1 MKSGKTLTEL
11 AQALEDIQKN
21 AKDFVV
27 PTEKLSMDKDSNLV
41 FANGDG
47 KNKQLEPTAYAHG
60 QLASY
65 TGVPKQYYDKL
76 KAESPTLLSLN
87 VNHGLE
93 QQAQKTSRNGSP
105 ENRMVRT
112 IGGKVRAV
120 LSSSYRRL
128 DSYDL
133 AQTVLPVLVENK
145 FQVVSSEIT
154 ETRMYLKAL
163 TPKVTAEVKT
173 GDVVQF
179 GLMISNSDV
188 GAGTFRVEPLI
199 FRLICQNGMITNT
212 TIKKFHLG
220 KNMAG
225 DDVQE
230 LLTQQTL
237 QLTDQAFFAQV
248 RDVVIASMTP
258 QMFEAEVNKLREAA
272 QLPIRNFDI
281 PQVVE
286 LSMKAVGVDGEGIKQ
301 NIIQYLA
308 NGADGAGLTKW
319 GLANGFTYA
328 AQQNEVSYDDSIQL
342 ERAGAKVIEL
352 HPGQWK
358 KIAEK

>member
-1 MKSGKTLTEL
+1 MKQGKTIVEL
-11 AQALEDIQKN
+11 AQALEDIQN
-21 AKDFVV
+21 NSKDYVV
-27 PTEKLSMDKDSNLV
+27 PTEKIKMNDHNEVV
-41 FANGDG
+41 FANGNG
-47 KNKQLEPTAYAHG
+47 KEHKFEPTGYAHG
-60 QLASY
+60 QIATY
-65 TGVPKQYYDKL
+65 TGIPKQYYDKL
-76 KAESPTLLSLN
+76 LGQNPALLADN

-93 QQAQKTSRNGSP
+93 SQAVQMGRGGRP

-133 AQTVLPVLVENK
+133 AKTVLPVLVDNK
-145 FQVVSSEIT
+145 FEVVSSEIT

-163 TPKVTAEVKT
+163 TPKITAEIKT

-179 GLMISNSDV
+179 GLVISNSDV

-199 FRLICQNGMITNT
+199 FRLVCQNGLIST
-212 TIKKFHLG
+212 TAIRKFHLG

-237 QLTDQAFFAQV
+237 ALTDAAFFAQV
-248 RDVVIASMTP
+248 RDVVLASMTP
-258 QMFEAEVNKLREAA
+258 QMFEGEVNRLREAA
-272 QLPIRNFDI
+272 QVPIKNFDL
-281 PQVVE
+281 PNVVE
-286 LSMKAVGVDGEGIKQ
+286 LSMKAVGVEGEGIKQ

-328 AQQNEVSYDDSIQL
+328 AQQDPVSYDDSITL
-342 ERAGAKVIEL
+342 ERAGWKVIDL

-358 KIAEK
+358 KIAG